1 MSTTPPAHLQRG
13 QRAERL
19 AEEYL
24 IAQGL
29 TLVTRNYRCAHGELD
44 LVMQDRDSFVF
55 VEVRA
60 RRNRDFGGAE
70 GSIDR
75 RKQAKLRASAL
86 HYLQVHRLDAPC
98 RIDVVAVNGDA
109 LVWHRDAIGA

>member
-13 QRAERL
+13 QHAERRAL
-19 AEEYL
+19 EYL

-29 TLVTRNYRCAHGELD
+29 KLLTRNYRCAHGELD
-44 LVMQDRDSFVF
+44 LVMQDRDGIVF

-70 GSIDR
+70 ASVDA
-75 RKQAKLRASAL
+75 RKQAKLRATAL
-86 HYLQVHRLDAPC
+86 HYLQSHRLDAPC

-109 LVWHRDAIGA
+109 LTWHRNAIGG